1 MNHVTLTGRLTRDP
15 DVRYMNDG
23 KAVARYS
30 LAVDRGVR
38 KQDNQQTVDFI
49 NCVAFD
55 RAGEFAEKHLRKG
68 TKILIE
74 GRIQTGSY
82 TNKQGQKVS
91 TFDVVISRHEFV
103 ESKRE
108 AQNEGRQEPP
118 VDEFVPVPDNM
129 DDVGLPFN

>member
-49 NCVAFD
+49 NCVAFGK
-55 RAGEFAEKHLRKG
+55 AGEFAEKHLRKG

-82 TNKQGQKVS
+82 INKQGQKVS

-108 AQNEGRQEPP
+108 AQNDGRQDAPA
-118 VDEFVPVPDNM
+118 DEFVPIPDNV